1 MIILSPSGLF
11 FSPKT
16 LRQAE
21 CFPAKLTL
29 LSIIFFTILIRFD
42 TTIRPIKGN
51 LKKP

>member
-11 FSPKT
+11 FLLKT

-21 CFPAKLTL
+21 YFPAELTL

-42 TTIRPIKGN
+42 TAIRPVNGIF
-51 LKKP
+51 